1 MNNLHGIVFGYST
14 EHQQGLRE
22 LVDHRTA
29 PSIPFGGRY
38 RLIDFVISTMTNA
51 GITDIGVLMEE
62 RYQSLLDHLGAGK
75 DWDLS
80 RKLGGLKLLPPFALA
95 ESHRHKGSNN
105 YFGVMDALS
114 SVRTYVE
121 RIRQDYVAIA
131 DAMTVANFDLAKVF
145 ENHLQMGAD
154 VTAVCLPDDRYLDAT
169 VRFKFGQDGW
179 ATDVKICKDGSLQH
193 ADGIAGLGFYILSK
207 ELLLSMI
214 DDCAE
219 HGEYDFE
226 SGVLLRHLSELK
238 IGSYIVPVFAA
249 RPETTQLYYELSMK
263 LLDSQ
268 VRRDLFPRDRT
279 VKTKVR
285 DEAPTYYSPDSRSK
299 NCLVADGC
307 YIEGDVEDS
316 IIFRGVKIHPGAK
329 VKGCILMQDTVVEA
343 GAELQCVITDKDT
356 RIKEG
361 RMLMGHESY
370 PIVISKGSEV

>member
-1 MNNLHGIVFGYST
+1 MNNLHGIIFGYST

-38 RLIDFVISTMTNA
+38 RLIDFVISIMTNA
-51 GITDIGVLMEE
+51 GVTDIGVLMEE
-62 RYQSLLDHLGAGK
+62 RYQSLLDHLGSGK

-95 ESHRHKGSNN
+95 ESRRHKGSNT
-105 YFGVMDALS
+105 YFGVMDALA

-145 ENHLQMGAD
+145 ENHLHMGAD
-154 VTAVCLPDDRYLDAT
+154 VTAVCIPDDRYIDPS
-169 VRFKFGQDGW
+169 VRFKFGPDGW
-179 ATDVKICKDGSLQH
+179 ATDVKICKDGGPKH
-193 ADGIAGLGFYILSK
+193 TDGIAGLGFYILSK
-207 ELLLSMI
+207 ELLLRMI
-214 DDCAE
+214 DDCIE
-219 HGEYDFE
+219 HGEYEFE

-238 IGSYIVPVFAA
+238 IASYIVPVFAA

-285 DEAPTYYSPDSRSK
+285 DEAPTYYSPDSHSK

-329 VKGCILMQDTVVEA
+329 VKGCILMQNTVVEA